1 LLSNWVNLCRY
12 AVVTDEPFTE
22 PWLTPCRKLA
32 SGTFPAPVW
41 AVDAACVVPVRHVV
55 GGPCT
60 S

>member
-1 LLSNWVNLCRY
+1 LCRY